1 MRLAKG
7 QRIHCVCVAFIGIA
21 KEHHKW
27 SPVATA
33 TYRYEPIITL
43 NHQALATLTDAQRR
57 EIVDSSPD
65 KLLALDADGRL
76 EVTDPD
82 KCTFS
87 GEEEATALA
96 MKVNVSD
103 DDFLSIKHDES
114 KFVFTVEGTGA
125 LPVGEVV
132 IGALRVINSKIRA
145 LQQEVLDLGK
155 GGAGADTGMVF

>member
-1 MRLAKG
+1 MDQRKQTLLA
-7 QRIHCVCVAFIGIA
+7 
-21 KEHHKW
+21 
-27 SPVATA
+27 SP
-33 TYRYEPIITL
+33 L
-43 NHQALATLTDAQRR
+43 LTLTPYALSHVPTYNTWMQDPWLQKMTASEPLTLAEELNMQRAWS
-57 EIVDSSPD
+57 E
-65 KLLALDADGRL
+65 
-76 EVTDPD
+76 DPD